1 MKYWI
6 YLSIFYLSFFSETW
20 AGRSE
25 VWQSIKN
32 LTSQNNISV
41 YDNDFRQKTI
51 QLIFD
56 KRKDL
61 DSSFSM
67 LVYMGNISYLNED
80 KECIKTLFG
89 HLKVI
94 LKEKKLYDSLNSQQT
109 IDFLFK
115 CLPKRIQRSKDPKLE
130 LYDFI
135 HNRGRIIL
143 VMKLLYREAYS
154 SDDVSD
160 KLRQKIYSL
169 CQKFLQQHNDYATH

>member
-1 MKYWI
+1 MKWWI
-6 YLSIFYLSFFSETW
+6 CLSIFCSILFSKAW
-20 AGRSE
+20 GGRSD
-25 VWQSIKN
+25 VWRAIES
-32 LTSQNNISV
+32 LTTQNNISV
-41 YDNDFRQKTI
+41 YDDDFRQKTI

-67 LVYMGNISYLNED
+67 LVYMGNISSLNED
-80 KECIKTLFG
+80 KECIKTVLG

-94 LKEKKLYDSLNSQQT
+94 LKEKKLCDSLKSQQT

-130 LYDFI
+130 LYDFVN
-135 HNRGRIIL
+135 NRGRIIL

-160 KLRQKIYSL
+160 KLRQKIYTL